1 MKTHLWDHVEF
12 QGCLILGGCDCAK
25 FFPRPIQ
32 NSPRPTRPASAL
44 LVCAVLPPEP
54 RQFCTSTYYSHMG
67 MGQYLLIPFLVGW
80 TSIYQ
85 LFWCSPGIPGFWSI
99 PIYTYKVTQ
108 VHTYSRS
115 TKCMHV
121 WLLCNLCNVAFI
133 IIHTCNVVKYC
144 FNAQPESSTNA
155 IPSIGTT
162 CIFCFKPK
170 TWCFVR
176 RTVRKPK
183 LVHNCSLQNFP
194 GSHLLIYVY
203 IYIFGYIYIFIVYI
217 RVYIL

>member
-1 MKTHLWDHVEF
+1 MWLC
-12 QGCLILGGCDCAK
+12 QILS
-25 FFPRPIQ
+25 RPIQ

-144 FNAQPESSTNA
+144 FNAQPESSNKCNPIYRYDMYLLFQAEDMMFCAQNGSKTQ
-155 IPSIGTT
+155 T
-162 CIFCFKPK
+162 C
-170 TWCFVR
+170 T
-176 RTVRKPK
+176 
-183 LVHNCSLQNFP
+183 
-194 GSHLLIYVY
+194 
-203 IYIFGYIYIFIVYI
+203 
-217 RVYIL
+217 